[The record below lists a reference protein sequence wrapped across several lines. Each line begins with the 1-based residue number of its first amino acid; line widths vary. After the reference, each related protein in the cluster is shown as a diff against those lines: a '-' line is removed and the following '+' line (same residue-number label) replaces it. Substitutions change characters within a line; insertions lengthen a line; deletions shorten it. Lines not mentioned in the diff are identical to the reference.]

1 MNGPVPSSN
10 SDLEQLRILSILH
23 YVMAGITV
31 LFSFFGLAYVAMGI
45 FITSGGF
52 EGHRSEDRM
61 VGWFIMAFGTV
72 AFLAALALA
81 TAMFMAARSISRRT
95 RHTFCVVVAALS
107 CLFFPFGTALGVFS
121 LIVLTRSS
129 VKALFESRPVS

>member
-61 VGWFIMAFGTV
+61 VGWFV